1 VKHPINPLSKF
12 SEIFWADFLLQA
24 GAPAAVLFT
33 SWIFRV
39 AKPDLLI
46 LLNILIIV
54 GGVAIASFGEIQ
66 FSLAGF
72 LYQMGGLVF
81 EAIRLIMIQILLSDK
96 DSDKEK
102 DTEDYEKVETADVDE
117 DIERAELVG
126 GVEGDEEA
134 NAKSI
139 SAQRPKSGGYK
150 MDPLVSLYY
159 YAPVC
164 AVMNL
169 FVALVV
175 EVPTFDVNAVFITGP
190 WILFANAS
198 IAFGL
203 NVASVFLVRSFNS
216 ST

>member
-1 VKHPINPLSKF
+1 
-12 SEIFWADFLLQA
+12 
-24 GAPAAVLFT
+24 
-33 SWIFRV
+33 
-39 AKPDLLI
+39 
-46 LLNILIIV
+46 
-54 GGVAIASFGEIQ
+54 
-66 FSLAGF
+66 
-72 LYQMGGLVF
+72 MGGLVF

-96 DSDKEK
+96 EADKEK
-102 DTEDYEKVETADVDE
+102 DVEDYEKVETADVDA
-117 DIERAELVG
+117 DIERAELAG

-139 SAQRPKSGGYK
+139 SPQKKASGFK

-175 EVPTFDVNAVFITGP
+175 EVPTFDINAVYVTGP

-203 NVASVFLVRSFNS
+203 NVASVFLVS
-216 ST
+216 SLVPSCLDFKVSKC